1 MKKPEAEKE
10 NPVDAHSHKK
20 LGDILVEAGV
30 IAPAD
35 LEKALNAQRN
45 TPKKIGQILMD
56 MGIVDDIQIARALS
70 AQLNIPYLH
79 LPEMQIDPKV
89 ISQVSAEIAETYLLL
104 PTKEENDELVVTMA
118 NPLEFYALDD
128 LRFMTQKRIKIAVS
142 PQSDVLAAIDKY
154 YPKKGLHFDESPQ
167 SEAQIEVIKTTESH
181 EKELDKGALTSIAED
196 PPVVRFANSILADAV
211 KLKASDIHIE
221 PRQAS
226 VIIRYRIDGIMREIL
241 KTDKLIHSAL
251 VSRIKVFSSMDIS
264 IRRKPQDGRA
274 QVKYKGIAYDLRV
287 SSFPTS
293 YGEKITIR
301 ILNPESAKM
310 SFENL
315 GLQGKHYQDLEAS
328 IHSPQGLILVT
339 GPTGSGK
346 STTLYACL
354 NRLNSP
360 EVNIITV
367 EDPVEYKVDGINQ
380 GQINPKAGIT
390 FPAAL
395 RSILRQD
402 PDIVMVGEIRDGETA
417 GIACQAA
424 QTGHLVL
431 STLHTN
437 DTPSAITR
445 LLDLGVDAFVV
456 ADSVVACIGQRLVRR
471 ICDKCK
477 TTDELSAQFLEK
489 IPGEGNGK
497 EKIQYYKGEGCE
509 ACRYS
514 GYVGRVGIYEILR
527 VTPSVQSLIKKDV
540 SAAIIKAQ
548 AMKEGFQPFFM
559 DGVHKARQGLTTI
572 GEVLRVASPESLDQ
586 ETPAPAEARE
596 TAETTTVTTGPAF
609 DPTSHVTAVGH
620 PTVLVVDDNE
630 IELEMMSHL
639 LKTQNY
645 RIIKASNGAEALKSV
660 YQAMPDLIVTDY
672 MMPEMDGLTLIKKLK
687 AEIATRMIPV
697 IMLTANED
705 LKSEVEV
712 LSVGADDYMT
722 KPVNYE
728 RFIARVNR
736 LLQRRIESS
745 KR

>member
-1 MKKPEAEKE
+1 MKKPDNAPKKT
-10 NPVDAHSHKK
+10 AHTHSHKK
-20 LGDILVEAGV
+20 LGDILIEAGV
-30 IAPAD
+30 IEPKD
-35 LEKALNAQRN
+35 LQKALHAQA
-45 TPKKIGQILMD
+45 TSPKKIGQILMD

-70 AQLNIPYLH
+70 EQLNIPYLH
-79 LPEMQIDPKV
+79 LPDIKIAPEV
-89 ISQVSAEIAETYLLL
+89 IAQVSAEIAETYLLL

-142 PQSDVLAAIDKY
+142 PQSEVLTAIDTY
-154 YPKKGLHFDESPQ
+154 YPKKGLHLDEALQ
-167 SEAQIEVIKTTESH
+167 NEVQIEVIKTTEAN

-274 QVKYKGIAYDLRV
+274 QVKYGGIAYDLRV

-315 GLQGKHYQDLEAS
+315 GLQGTHYKDLESS
-328 IHSPQGLILVT
+328 IQLPQGIILVT

-437 DTPSAITR
+437 DSPSAVTR

-477 TTDELSAQFLEK
+477 TTDTLSAQLLEK
-489 IPGEGNGK
+489 IPSGENGD
-497 EKIQYYKGEGCE
+497 EDVRYYKGEGCE

-514 GYVGRVGIYEILR
+514 GYVGRIGIYEILR
-527 VTPSVQSLIKKDV
+527 ITPSIQSLIKKDV
-540 SAAIIKAQ
+540 SAATIKAQ

-559 DGVHKARQGLTTI
+559 DGVMKARQGLTTL
-572 GEVLRVASPESLDQ
+572 GEVLRVAGPDTSPTEAA
-586 ETPAPAEARE
+586 APASA
-596 TAETTTVTTGPAF
+596 APPDPAAVTSMPAF
-609 DPTSHVTAVGH
+609 DPTSHVTVVGH

-645 RIIKASNGAEALKSV
+645 RIVKATNGVEALKSV
-660 YQAMPDLIVTDY
+660 YHAMPDLIVTDY
-672 MMPEMDGLTLIKKLK
+672 VMPEMDGFTLIKKLK
-687 AEIATRMIPV
+687 EEIATRMIPV

-712 LSVGADDYMT
+712 LNVGADDYMT

-736 LLQRRIESS
+736 LLQRRMEAP
-745 KR
+745 KG